1 MKMRV
6 QKTTA
11 RRTKGRRM
19 PVLFFLLAAMLL
31 AVLTGCGGKEKET
44 AAAAEPKTPQEMYDL
59 IEKNIGLPEMVPGDD
74 DYIFNYYGIDT
85 KELDSYVFA
94 TADSAVSADA
104 VIILKAK
111 DAASAGAFA
120 EKLKSVKEWKEAEME
135 NYAPEAYKV
144 AKASEVRTEGQY
156 VWLIMSEKASEMEEI
171 VRNGIKGKP

>member
-1 MKMRV
+1 MV
-6 QKTTA
+6 
-11 RRTKGRRM
+11 
-19 PVLFFLLAAMLL
+19 FLLAALLL
-31 AVLTGCGGKEKET
+31 AVLTGCGGKAKE
-44 AAAAEPKTPQEMYDL
+44 AEAPAEPKTPQEMYEL

-111 DAASAGAFA
+111 DASSAGAFA

-171 VRNGIKGKP
+171 VRNGIK